1 MPLTETVGNNR
12 ISTISNNG
20 ANKMNRTTAAIVAA
34 LLAIPL
40 PAYAGDPVRFDFA
53 ASIKM
58 LDGTVMRIGDAE
70 KGKALTLADVAE
82 NALLADYRDEANIDG
97 VEKLKRWTLARKI
110 EETKLSVALSAE
122 DIALIKRLVGK
133 AYNPLVYGEMV
144 QAIDPASLPK

>member
-1 MPLTETVGNNR
+1 
-12 ISTISNNG
+12 
-20 ANKMNRTTAAIVAA
+20 MNRTTAAIVAA
-34 LLAIPL
+34 LLAIPV

-82 NALLADYRDEANIDG
+82 NALLADYKDEPNLDG
-97 VEKLKRWTLARKI
+97 VEKLRRWTLARKI

>member
-1 MPLTETVGNNR
+1 
-12 ISTISNNG
+12 
-20 ANKMNRTTAAIVAA
+20 MNRTTTAIVAA
-34 LLAIPL
+34 LLALPL
-40 PAYAGDPVRFDFA
+40 PAYAGDPVRFDFS

-58 LDGTVMRIGDAE
+58 LDGTIMRIGDAE

-122 DIALIKRLVGK
+122 DIALIKKLVGK